1 MNTYKDLFEEAP
13 TPRIGTK
20 KKPASAPAPA
30 PASASA
36 PASAPTPA
44 SAPHKKTL
52 LPVDPKVKAL
62 QQQILKKDPNALPKY
77 GADGR
82 MGSETRAAM
91 QRLGITGAT
100 GQSPAAG
107 SPLPNGTLSSGD
119 AEIDKRMSDNAAYF
133 KMTPDQ
139 RKAADAEAAKK
150 LSQSNPSLTQ
160 QLTNYLGSGTPNM
173 NQQNESKKFTNTVDE
188 IKYYS
193 QILED
198 TQIDEFKTYDSMRN
212 PPTLPDAIKARE
224 LGRFNPEY
232 GLNAKFATPQTKT
245 QPLDLKN
252 PVPNK
257 PIPGGTTD
265 TSKPFAFPQPD
276 AKTFNP
282 AQTSNADDEANAD
295 YNQGLEYDD
304 NAQAAA
310 AEKAQAIT
318 DLNGTPMSKNAEPY
332 NSDPYGIVPPATN
345 FPSTQSGNKSA
356 PASATAPK
364 PMPKPDPKVKAAQQ
378 TLINFGYLPKGADDG
393 IMGPKTREAQKQ
405 LQAAYNSSPQPV
417 NPMQEHVTFS
427 NGDSVARIIQL
438 SRR

>member
-1 MNTYKDLFEEAP
+1 M
-13 TPRIGTK
+13 
-20 KKPASAPAPA
+20 
-30 PASASA
+30 
-36 PASAPTPA
+36 
-44 SAPHKKTL
+44 
-52 LPVDPKVKAL
+52 PVDPKVKAL